1 MIANQLMLIIYI
13 IKPPQFAENYISLK
27 AKILEL
33 VHLEVCLAKN
43 KEEDANHLKLLK
55 PEEKLLEI

>member
-1 MIANQLMLIIYI
+1 MLIIYI

-43 KEEDANHLKLLK
+43 KEEDVNHQKLSEL
-55 PEEKLLEI
+55 EEKLLEI